1 MGDRLLRRQLVDSL
15 AKNVHVLRLKSG
27 IPSRSRRGWHCL
39 TDLTVKMKMIVMTL
53 WRAGAVAASTLT
65 LAVTSLTGCG
75 TASSSAASNGKVDV
89 VAAFYPFAFVAQQV
103 GGSDVAVVNLTK
115 PGAEPHDLE
124 LTPRQVA
131 AISEAD
137 LGIYLEGFQPSVDEA
152 IQQNKPAHTLEVS
165 TVVPLSRPATP
176 DDEDENQD
184 HADHLSGDPHI
195 WLDPTKLA
203 TIAHAVGDQLAAV
216 DPPHAA
222 DFRARAAALVTRL
235 DRLDADLS
243 AGLRNCRQKA
253 FVTSHAAFGYF
264 AERYGLQ
271 QIAIAGL
278 SPEAEP
284 APAKIQQ
291 IQREVEERGITTI
304 FFETL
309 VSPDLADTIA
319 RDTGATT
326 AVLDPLEGIKDPSRE
341 DYFSVMHANLSALQK
356 ALGPC

>member
-1 MGDRLLRRQLVDSL
+1 
-15 AKNVHVLRLKSG
+15 
-27 IPSRSRRGWHCL
+27 
-39 TDLTVKMKMIVMTL
+39 MKMIVMTL
-53 WRAGAVAASTLT
+53 WRAGAMMASALTVAVA
-65 LAVTSLTGCG
+65 SLTGCG
-75 TASSSAASNGKVDV
+75 TDNSSAASSGKIDV

-103 GGSDVAVVNLTK
+103 GGNDVTVDNLTK

-124 LTPRQVA
+124 LTPRQVL

-137 LGIYLEGFQPSVDEA
+137 LAIYLKGFQPSVDEA

-165 TVVPLSRPATP
+165 TVVPLTRPAP
-176 DDEDENQD
+176 PEEGEDQNR
-184 HADHLSGDPHI
+184 AHLSGDPHV

-203 TIAHAVGDQLAAV
+203 TVARAVGDQLAAV

-235 DRLDADLS
+235 EGLDAELR

-264 AERYGLQ
+264 AERYGLE
-271 QIAIAGL
+271 QIAIDGL
-278 SPEAEP
+278 SPEEEP
-284 APAKIQQ
+284 APARIQQ

-309 VSPDLADTIA
+309 VSPDLAETIA

-326 AVLDPLEGIKDPSRE
+326 AVLDPIEGIKDPSRD
-341 DYFSVMHANLSALQK
+341 DYFSVMRANLGALRK

>member
-1 MGDRLLRRQLVDSL
+1 
-15 AKNVHVLRLKSG
+15 
-27 IPSRSRRGWHCL
+27 
-39 TDLTVKMKMIVMTL
+39 MKMIVMTL
-53 WRAGAVAASTLT
+53 LRAGAVTASALT
-65 LAVTSLTGCG
+65 FAVASLTGCG
-75 TASSSAASNGKVDV
+75 TDSPSAASNGKLDV

-103 GGSDVAVVNLTK
+103 GGDDVTVVDLTK

-137 LGIYLEGFQPSVDEA
+137 LAIYLKGFQPSVDEA

-165 TVVPLSRPATP
+165 TIVPLSRPVSP
-176 DDEDENQD
+176 DEQGEDQD
-184 HADHLSGDPHI
+184 HSHLSGDPHI

-203 TIAHAVGDQLAAV
+203 TVVHAVGDQLAAA

-222 DFRARAAALVTRL
+222 EFRARAAALVAQL
-235 DRLDADLS
+235 DGLDADLS
-243 AGLRNCRQKA
+243 AGLRDCRQKA

-264 AERYGLQ
+264 AQRYGLA

-284 APAKIQQ
+284 APARIQE

-309 VSPDLADTIA
+309 VSPDLAETIA

-326 AVLDPLEGIKDPSRE
+326 AVLDPIEGIKDPTRH
-341 DYFSVMHANLSALQK
+341 DYFSVMRANLGALRK

>member
-1 MGDRLLRRQLVDSL
+1 M
-15 AKNVHVLRLKSG
+15 
-27 IPSRSRRGWHCL
+27 
-39 TDLTVKMKMIVMTL
+39 M
-53 WRAGAVAASTLT
+53 ASALT
-65 LAVTSLTGCG
+65 LAVASLTGCG
-75 TASSSAASNGKVDV
+75 TDNSSAASSGKVDV

-103 GGSDVAVVNLTK
+103 GGDEVTVDNLTK

-124 LTPRQVA
+124 LTPRQVL

-137 LGIYLEGFQPSVDEA
+137 LAIYLKGFQPSVDEA
-152 IQQNKPAHTLEVS
+152 IQQNNPAHTLEAS
-165 TVVPLSRPATP
+165 TVVPLTRPAP
-176 DDEDENQD
+176 PEEDAKDQNR
-184 HADHLSGDPHI
+184 AHLSGDPHI

-203 TIAHAVGDQLAAV
+203 TVARALGDQLAAV
-216 DPPHAA
+216 DPAHAA
-222 DFRARAAALVTRL
+222 DFRAKAAALVTRL
-235 DRLDADLS
+235 DGLDADLR
-243 AGLRNCRQKA
+243 AGLRNCRQKE

-264 AERYGLQ
+264 AERYGLE

-284 APAKIQQ
+284 APARIQQ

-326 AVLDPLEGIKDPSRE
+326 AVLDPIEGIKDPSRD
-341 DYFSVMHANLSALQK
+341 DYFSVMRANLGALRK
-356 ALGPC
+356 ALAPC

>member
-1 MGDRLLRRQLVDSL
+1 M
-15 AKNVHVLRLKSG
+15 
-27 IPSRSRRGWHCL
+27 
-39 TDLTVKMKMIVMTL
+39 M
-53 WRAGAVAASTLT
+53 ASALT
-65 LAVTSLTGCG
+65 LAVASLTGCG
-75 TASSSAASNGKVDV
+75 TDNSSAASSGKVDV

-103 GGSDVAVVNLTK
+103 GGDGVTVDNLTK

-124 LTPRQVA
+124 LTPRQVL

-137 LGIYLEGFQPSVDEA
+137 LAIYLKGFQPSVDEA

-165 TVVPLSRPATP
+165 TVVPLTRPAP
-176 DDEDENQD
+176 PEEDAKDQNR
-184 HADHLSGDPHI
+184 AHLSGDPHI

-203 TIAHAVGDQLAAV
+203 TVARALGDQLAAV
-216 DPPHAA
+216 DPAHAA
-222 DFRARAAALVTRL
+222 DFRAKAAALVTRL
-235 DRLDADLS
+235 DGLDADLR
-243 AGLRNCRQKA
+243 AGLRNCRQKE

-264 AERYGLQ
+264 AERYGLE

-284 APAKIQQ
+284 APARIQQ

-326 AVLDPLEGIKDPSRE
+326 AVLDPIEGIKDPSRD
-341 DYFSVMHANLSALQK
+341 DYFSVMRANLGALRK
-356 ALGPC
+356 ALAPC

>member
-1 MGDRLLRRQLVDSL
+1 M
-15 AKNVHVLRLKSG
+15 
-27 IPSRSRRGWHCL
+27 
-39 TDLTVKMKMIVMTL
+39 M
-53 WRAGAVAASTLT
+53 ASALT
-65 LAVTSLTGCG
+65 LAVVSLTGCG
-75 TASSSAASNGKVDV
+75 TDNSSAASNGRVDV

-103 GGSDVAVVNLTK
+103 GGDDVTVDNLTK

-124 LTPRQVA
+124 LTPRQVL

-137 LGIYLEGFQPSVDEA
+137 LAIYLKGFQPSVDEA

-165 TVVPLSRPATP
+165 TVVPLTRPAP
-176 DDEDENQD
+176 PEEDAKDQNQA
-184 HADHLSGDPHI
+184 HPAGDPHI
-195 WLDPTKLA
+195 WLDPTRLA
-203 TIAHAVGDQLAAV
+203 TVARAVGDQLTAA
-216 DPPHAA
+216 DPPRAA

-235 DRLDADLS
+235 DGLDADLR

-264 AERYGLQ
+264 AERYGLE

-284 APAKIQQ
+284 APARIQQ

-326 AVLDPLEGIKDPSRE
+326 AVLDPIEGIKDPSRD
-341 DYFSVMHANLSALQK
+341 DYFSVMRANLGALRK

>member
-1 MGDRLLRRQLVDSL
+1 MAASAL
-15 AKNVHVLRLKSG
+15 AL
-27 IPSRSRRGWHCL
+27 
-39 TDLTVKMKMIVMTL
+39 
-53 WRAGAVAASTLT
+53 AVAT
-65 LAVTSLTGCG
+65 LTGCG
-75 TASSSAASNGKVDV
+75 TDRSSAASNGKLDV
-89 VAAFYPFAFVAQQV
+89 VAAFYPFAYVAQQV
-103 GGSDVAVVNLTK
+103 GGNDGAVVDLTK

-137 LGIYLEGFQPSVDEA
+137 LAIYLKGFQPSVDEA
-152 IQQNKPAHTLEVS
+152 IQQNRPAHTLEVS
-165 TVVPLSRPATP
+165 TVVPLTRPVSP
-176 DDEDENQD
+176 DEQGGGQD
-184 HADHLSGDPHI
+184 RSQPAGDPHI
-195 WLDPTKLA
+195 WLDPTRLA
-203 TIAHAVGDQLAAV
+203 TVARAVGEQLAAA

-235 DRLDADLS
+235 DGLDTQLRD
-243 AGLRNCRQKA
+243 GLRNCRQKA

-264 AERYGLQ
+264 AERYGLE

-284 APAKIQQ
+284 APARIQQ

-309 VSPDLADTIA
+309 VSPDLAETIA

-326 AVLDPLEGIKDPSRE
+326 AVLDPIEGIKDPSRD
-341 DYFSVMHANLSALQK
+341 DYFSVMRANLGALRK

>member
-1 MGDRLLRRQLVDSL
+1 
-15 AKNVHVLRLKSG
+15 
-27 IPSRSRRGWHCL
+27 
-39 TDLTVKMKMIVMTL
+39 MKMIVMTL
-53 WRAGAVAASTLT
+53 WRVGAMTASALT
-65 LAVTSLTGCG
+65 LALASLTGCG
-75 TASSSAASNGKVDV
+75 SDSSSAASSGKVDV

-103 GGSDVAVVNLTK
+103 GGNDVTVDNLTK

-137 LGIYLEGFQPSVDEA
+137 LAIYLKGFQPSVDDA
-152 IQQNKPAHTLEVS
+152 IQQNRPAHTLEVS
-165 TVVPLSRPATP
+165 TVVPLTRPAPP
-176 DDEDENQD
+176 DEQGEKQD
-184 HADHLSGDPHI
+184 HSNLSGDPHI

-203 TIAHAVGDQLAAV
+203 AVARAVGEQLAAA

-222 DFRARAAALVTRL
+222 GFRARAAALVTRL
-235 DRLDADLS
+235 DGLDADLR

-264 AERYGLQ
+264 AERYGLE

-284 APAKIQQ
+284 APARIQQ

-326 AVLDPLEGIKDPSRE
+326 AVLDPIEGIKDPSRD
-341 DYFSVMHANLSALQK
+341 DYFSVMRANLGALRK

>member
-1 MGDRLLRRQLVDSL
+1 M
-15 AKNVHVLRLKSG
+15 
-27 IPSRSRRGWHCL
+27 
-39 TDLTVKMKMIVMTL
+39 M
-53 WRAGAVAASTLT
+53 ASALT
-65 LAVTSLTGCG
+65 LAVASLTGCG
-75 TASSSAASNGKVDV
+75 TDNSSAASSGKVDV

-103 GGSDVAVVNLTK
+103 GGDEVTVDNLTK

-124 LTPRQVA
+124 LTPRQVL

-137 LGIYLEGFQPSVDEA
+137 LAIYLKGFQPSVDEA
-152 IQQNKPAHTLEVS
+152 IQQNNPAHTLEVS
-165 TVVPLSRPATP
+165 TVVPLTRPAP
-176 DDEDENQD
+176 PEEDAKDQNR
-184 HADHLSGDPHI
+184 AHLSGDPHI

-203 TIAHAVGDQLAAV
+203 TVARALGDQLAAV
-216 DPPHAA
+216 DPAHAA
-222 DFRARAAALVTRL
+222 DFRAKAAALVTRL
-235 DRLDADLS
+235 DGLDADLR
-243 AGLRNCRQKA
+243 AGLRNCRQKE

-264 AERYGLQ
+264 AERYGLE

-284 APAKIQQ
+284 APARIQQ

-326 AVLDPLEGIKDPSRE
+326 AVLDPIEGIKDPSRD
-341 DYFSVMHANLSALQK
+341 DYFSVMRANLGALRK
-356 ALGPC
+356 ALAPC

>member
-1 MGDRLLRRQLVDSL
+1 M
-15 AKNVHVLRLKSG
+15 
-27 IPSRSRRGWHCL
+27 
-39 TDLTVKMKMIVMTL
+39 M
-53 WRAGAVAASTLT
+53 ASALT
-65 LAVTSLTGCG
+65 LAVASLTGCG
-75 TASSSAASNGKVDV
+75 TDNSSAASSGKVDV

-103 GGSDVAVVNLTK
+103 GGDEVTVDNLTK

-124 LTPRQVA
+124 LTPRQVL

-137 LGIYLEGFQPSVDEA
+137 LAIYLKGFQPSVDEA

-165 TVVPLSRPATP
+165 TVVPLTRPAP
-176 DDEDENQD
+176 PEEDAKDQNR
-184 HADHLSGDPHI
+184 AHLSGDPHI

-203 TIAHAVGDQLAAV
+203 TVARAVGNQLAAV
-216 DPPHAA
+216 DPAHAA
-222 DFRARAAALVTRL
+222 DFRAKAAALLTRL
-235 DRLDADLS
+235 DGLDADLG
-243 AGLRNCRQKA
+243 AGLRNCRQKE

-264 AERYGLQ
+264 AERYGLE

-284 APAKIQQ
+284 APARIQQ

-326 AVLDPLEGIKDPSRE
+326 AVLDPIEGIKDPSRD
-341 DYFSVMHANLSALQK
+341 DYFSVMRANLGALRK
-356 ALGPC
+356 ALAPC

>member
-1 MGDRLLRRQLVDSL
+1 
-15 AKNVHVLRLKSG
+15 
-27 IPSRSRRGWHCL
+27 
-39 TDLTVKMKMIVMTL
+39 MKMIVMTL
-53 WRAGAVAASTLT
+53 WRVGAVTASALV
-65 LAVTSLTGCG
+65 LAVASLTGCG
-75 TASSSAASNGKVDV
+75 TDSSSAASNGKLDV

-103 GGSDVAVVNLTK
+103 GGNDVAVVDLTK
-115 PGAEPHDLE
+115 AGAEPHDIE

-137 LGIYLEGFQPSVDEA
+137 LAIYLKGFQPSVDEA

-165 TVVPLSRPATP
+165 TVVPLTRPVSA
-176 DDEDENQD
+176 DEQDENQR
-184 HADHLSGDPHI
+184 HSHLSGDPHI

-203 TIAHAVGDQLAAV
+203 TVAHAVGDQLAAA

-222 DFRARAAALVTRL
+222 DFRARAAALVARL
-235 DRLDADLS
+235 ESLDADLS
-243 AGLRNCRQKA
+243 AGLRDCRQKA

-264 AERYGLQ
+264 AQRYGLE

-284 APAKIQQ
+284 APARIQE

-319 RDTGATT
+319 RDTGAAT
-326 AVLDPLEGIKDPSRE
+326 AVLDPIEGIKDPTRH
-341 DYFSVMHANLSALQK
+341 DYFSVMRANLGALRK

>member
-1 MGDRLLRRQLVDSL
+1 M
-15 AKNVHVLRLKSG
+15 
-27 IPSRSRRGWHCL
+27 
-39 TDLTVKMKMIVMTL
+39 M
-53 WRAGAVAASTLT
+53 ASALT
-65 LAVTSLTGCG
+65 LAVASLTGCG
-75 TASSSAASNGKVDV
+75 TDNSSAASSGKVDV

-103 GGSDVAVVNLTK
+103 GGDEVTVDNLTK

-124 LTPRQVA
+124 LTPRQVL

-137 LGIYLEGFQPSVDEA
+137 LAIYLKGFQPSVDEA

-165 TVVPLSRPATP
+165 TVVPLTRPAP
-176 DDEDENQD
+176 PEEDAKDQNR
-184 HADHLSGDPHI
+184 AHLSGDPHI

-203 TIAHAVGDQLAAV
+203 TVARAVGDQLAAV
-216 DPPHAA
+216 DPAHAA
-222 DFRARAAALVTRL
+222 DFRAKAAALVTRL
-235 DRLDADLS
+235 DGLDADLR
-243 AGLRNCRQKA
+243 AGLRNCRQKE

-264 AERYGLQ
+264 AERYGLE

-284 APAKIQQ
+284 APARIQQ

-326 AVLDPLEGIKDPSRE
+326 AVLDPIEGIKDPSRD
-341 DYFSVMHANLSALQK
+341 DYFSVMRANLGALRK
-356 ALGPC
+356 ALAPC